1 MKEMILID
9 KNDFEEIHRTV
20 LERVKKDYVNK
31 KIVRVSMTMDDYA
44 QWTAF
49 KYYRQL
55 DQFKKTA

>member
-20 LERVKKDYVNK
+20 LERVKKEYVNK

-49 KYYRQL
+49 K
-55 DQFKKTA
+55 